1 MDTDYFTT
9 TIKNVWDLIET
20 KKKSSTI
27 KNVYLPLW
35 HIPLV
40 VETTVELVKCF
51 SARRERRRH

>member
-1 MDTDYFTT
+1 MDTDYSTT

-20 KKKSSTI
+20 KKSSTI

-35 HIPLV
+35 HIPV